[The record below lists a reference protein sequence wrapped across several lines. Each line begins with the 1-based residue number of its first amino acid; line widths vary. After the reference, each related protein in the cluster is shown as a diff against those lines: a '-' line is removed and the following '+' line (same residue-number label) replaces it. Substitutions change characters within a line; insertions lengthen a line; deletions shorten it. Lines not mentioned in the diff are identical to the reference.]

1 MKKLT
6 IWATAALGLTL
17 TGHALAATLGSGTV
31 GALDAD
37 VQKMEHH
44 SITVS
49 ADTNVFTSYVPA
61 AVTATGKTF
70 SKATTA
76 GDVLAS
82 FLIAKG
88 ATGSTQCVTNITTN
102 LAGAHALAGGGVNA
116 VEANATTAMTN
127 LTDVTCAAPN
137 EALMVVIKGSANQA
151 ANHYLSTAT
160 FTTYAP

>member
-17 TGHALAATLGSGTV
+17 TGHALAATPSPGTV

-37 VQKMEHH
+37 VQKLEHH

-49 ADTNVFTSYVPA
+49 ADTSVFTSYVPA

-70 SKATTA
+70 SKATTTD
-76 GDVLAS
+76 DVLAS
-82 FLIAKG
+82 FMIAKG
-88 ATGSTQCVTNITTN
+88 TTGSTQCVTNVTSE
-102 LAGAHALAGGGVNA
+102 LAGAHALAGGGTNA
-116 VEANATTAMTN
+116 EESKAATVMTN

-137 EALMVVIKGSANQA
+137 EALMVVIKGTASQA
-151 ANHYLSTAT
+151 AKHYLSTAT
-160 FTTYAP
+160 FTTYVP